1 MLPVIEQATILA
13 HTTLPGN
20 YTQLRVLAPTI
31 ARAAQP
37 GHFCHAF
44 STRPLYV
51 MRLDAQAGWIDF
63 LYQTESPEFGALAD
77 YAKNVLLDIEGPF
90 GNAFNLEDAHHTLI
104 IGEKLGLAPLVFL
117 CQRLMAH
124 ANTRPSLFL
133 LGDDG
138 PFPFIPKPSLFI
150 VPVPAGVI
158 ACMPLMEDWKIPSR
172 LANQQSLPGCYEG
185 SVIELARDWLEKQ
198 HEYGSEKSVIFA
210 CGSTA
215 LVAQVSELSARFNL
229 ASPQTVTLN

>member
-1 MLPVIEQATILA
+1 MIEQATILA
-13 HTTLPGN
+13 HTALPGN

-37 GHFCHAF
+37 GHFCHAL
-44 STRPLYV
+44 STPPLYV

-63 LYQTESPEFGALAD
+63 LYQSKNPGFSALTD
-77 YAKNVLLDIEGPF
+77 YAKHMLLHIEGPF
-90 GNAFNLEDAHHTLI
+90 GNAFTLEETRHALF

-138 PFPFIPKPSLFI
+138 PFPFIPKPSQFI

-185 SVIELARDWLEKQ
+185 SVIELAREWLEKQ
-198 HEYGSEKSVIFA
+198 NENGSEKMVIFA

-215 LVAQVSELSARFNL
+215 LVAQVSELSARFKL
-229 ASPQTVTLN
+229 ASPQAVTLN